1 MNRASTI
8 QELPHPIRR
17 SLRIAGIYA
26 LVGALWILLSDRLLF
41 ALTSD
46 PVTLSKVAILKGL
59 LYVVTTAGMLYW
71 LIHRDLDAVRFSE
84 KALRESAEHYRTL
97 FETTPVGLGVADE
110 SGNLL
115 TFNHAL
121 LEPSGYGRHGLAQIK
136 NLARLCA
143 NRDEGE
149 AILATTRQQGF
160 LHQREVQF
168 KRKDNTTYTVLLSL
182 TPIQMKDQL
191 GWQVV
196 VEDIT
201 QRKQA
206 EEILRESEERL
217 KLVLEGSNDGF
228 WDWSVAT
235 GAVRFSRRW
244 AEMLGYRL
252 EEIEPHVR
260 TWGRLMHPGDQ
271 PAVMQA
277 LDDHLEGRT
286 PQYETEHRLL
296 TRSGEWKWILDRGK
310 VVTRDEH
317 GKPLRMTGTHT
328 DITDRKRADEALR
341 ESEER
346 FRSLV
351 QNSSDIITLHDAQGT
366 VLYETPSAARILGYG
381 PGGLIGKNPFEF
393 MPPDDMVTSRTAFEE
408 VVQGLNKGTPTEFRF
423 RRSDGSWIYLEAIAS
438 NLLDHPGIQG
448 IVITSREIT
457 ERKRAEEEA
466 RRRLHEMAL
475 LNRVIATTTTTLD
488 ERTVLQAVCEELGRA
503 FKVPHCAAGLPT
515 VDGSHVTIVAEYRL
529 PTRLSVIGVVFPVKG
544 AVAEYILEH
553 PTPLAIADAQ
563 ADPRFSFIAPLLA
576 QQGDVSVLVVPILM
590 RERAIGA
597 VALITTEHREFRE
610 EEIALAQSVAA
621 AAGPALENA
630 RLFQAE
636 HEQRQLAQTL
646 SEVGATLVS
655 TLDMDRVLDRLL
667 EQISRVVPN
676 DVADVMLIE
685 DDQVRI
691 IRWRGYDRFG
701 IEVVAT
707 TVHPIADIP
716 NLTQMMET
724 GQPVVVADTQAD
736 PRWLHRSEAGWRSYV
751 GAPIR
756 VQGRVIGFLNVSSAT
771 PGFFTS
777 AHAQRLRAFADQA
790 AIAWQN
796 AQLYRQLSEYAA
808 ALQP

>member
-1 MNRASTI
+1 VKASI
-8 QELPHPIRR
+8 KQERLHPRRR
-17 SLRIAGIYA
+17 SLRIVLIYT

-46 PVTLSKVAILKGL
+46 PATLAKVAILKGL

-71 LIHRDLDAVRFSE
+71 LIHRDLDTVRLAE
-84 KALRESAEHYRTL
+84 NALRESEEHYRTL

-121 LEPSGYGRHGLAQIK
+121 LGPGGYGWHDLAQIK
-136 NLARLCA
+136 NLAKLCA

-149 AILATTRQQGF
+149 TILATTRQQGF

-168 KRKDNTTYTVLLSL
+168 KRKDSTTYTVLLSL

-206 EEILRESEERL
+206 EEILRQSEERL

-228 WDWSVAT
+228 WDWTVTT
-235 GAVRFSRRW
+235 GVVQFSRRW

-260 TWGRLMHPGDQ
+260 TWERLIHPDDQ

-296 TRSGEWKWILDRGK
+296 TQSGEWKWISDRGK

-317 GKPLRMTGTHT
+317 GQPLRMTGMHT
-328 DITDRKRADEALR
+328 D
-341 ESEER
+341 
-346 FRSLV
+346 
-351 QNSSDIITLHDAQGT
+351 
-366 VLYETPSAARILGYG
+366 
-381 PGGLIGKNPFEF
+381 
-393 MPPDDMVTSRTAFEE
+393 
-408 VVQGLNKGTPTEFRF
+408 
-423 RRSDGSWIYLEAIAS
+423 
-438 NLLDHPGIQG
+438 
-448 IVITSREIT
+448 IT

-466 RRRLHEMAL
+466 RRRLREMAL
-475 LNRVIATTTTTLD
+475 LNRLIATTTSTLD
-488 ERTVLQAVCEELGRA
+488 GRTVLQAVCEELGRA

-515 VDGSHVTIVAEYRL
+515 ADGSQVTIVAEYRL

-544 AVAEYILEH
+544 AAAEYILEH
-553 PTPLAIADAQ
+553 PKPLVIADAQ

-576 QQGDVSVLVVPILM
+576 QQGDVSLLVVPILM
-590 RERAIGA
+590 REQAIGA
-597 VALITTEHREFRE
+597 VALITTEPREFSE

-636 HEQRQLAQTL
+636 HEQRELAQTL
-646 SEVGATLVS
+646 SEVGAALVS

-667 EQISRVVPN
+667 EQVSRVVPN
-676 DVADVMLIE
+676 DVANVMLIE

-691 IRWRGYDRFG
+691 TRWRGYDRFG
-701 IEVVAT
+701 IEAVAT
-707 TVHPIADIP
+707 AAHPIADIP
-716 NLTQMMET
+716 NLCQMMES
-724 GQPVVVADTQAD
+724 GQPVVVTDTQTD
-736 PRWLHRSEAGWRSYV
+736 PHWLRRSGVGWRSYV

-756 VQGRVIGFLNVSSAT
+756 VQGRVIGFLNVSSAV
-771 PGFFTS
+771 PGFFTP

-808 ALQP
+808 SLEQ

>member
-1 MNRASTI
+1 MDKASVK
-8 QELPHPIRR
+8 PIRR
-17 SLRIAGIYA
+17 SLRIVLIYA
-26 LVGALWILLSDRLLF
+26 AVGTLWILLSDRLMFSL
-41 ALTSD
+41 ASD
-46 PVTLSKVAILKGL
+46 PATLANVTISKGL
-59 LYVVTTAGMLYW
+59 FYVAATAGMLYW
-71 LIHRDLDAVRFSE
+71 LIHRDLDAVRLAE
-84 KALRESAEHYRTL
+84 NALRESEEHYRTL

-115 TFNHAL
+115 SCNHAL
-121 LEPSGYGRHGLAQIK
+121 LGPGSYTRHDIAHIK
-136 NLARLCA
+136 NLSRLCA

-149 AILATTRQQGF
+149 TILATARQQGF

-168 KRKDNTTYTVLLSL
+168 KRKDSTTYTVLLSL
-182 TPIQMKDQL
+182 TPIQMKNQF

-196 VEDIT
+196 IEDIT

-228 WDWSVAT
+228 WDWNVTT
-235 GAVRFSRRW
+235 GVVQFSLRW

-252 EEIEPHVR
+252 EEIEPHVC
-260 TWGRLMHPGDQ
+260 TWERLIHPDDQ

-296 TRSGEWKWILDRGK
+296 TQSGEWKWISDRGK

-317 GKPLRMTGTHT
+317 GRPLRMTGTHT
-328 DITDRKRADEALR
+328 NITDRKRADEALR

-393 MPPDDMVTSRTAFEE
+393 MLPDDMAASRTAFEE

-423 RRSDGSWIYLEAIAS
+423 RRPDGSWIYLEALAS
-438 NLLDHPGIQG
+438 NRLNHPGIRG
-448 IVITSREIT
+448 IVVTSREIT

-466 RRRLHEMAL
+466 RRRLREMAL
-475 LNRVIATTTTTLD
+475 LNRVIIAATTFTLD
-488 ERTVLQAVCEELGRA
+488 ERAVLQTVCEELGHA
-503 FKVPHCAAGLPT
+503 FEVPHCAAGLPT
-515 VDGSHVTIVAEYRL
+515 ADGSHVTIVAEYRL
-529 PTRLSVIGVVFPVKG
+529 PTRRSVIGVVFPVKG
-544 AVAEYILEH
+544 TAAEYILEH
-553 PTPLAIADAQ
+553 PKPVAVVDART
-563 ADPRFSFIAPLLA
+563 DPRFSFIAPLLA
-576 QQGDVSVLVVPILM
+576 QQGDVSLLLIPILM
-590 RERAIGA
+590 REQAIGA
-597 VALITTEHREFRE
+597 IALITTEHREFSK
-610 EEIALAQSVAA
+610 EEIALAQSVTAA
-621 AAGPALENA
+621 TGPALENA

-636 HEQRQLAQTL
+636 REQRELAQTL
-646 SEVGATLVS
+646 SEVGAALVS
-655 TLDMDRVLDRLL
+655 TLDMDNVLDRLL
-667 EQISRVVPN
+667 EQVSRVVPN
-676 DVADVMLIE
+676 DVANVMLIK
-685 DDQVRI
+685 DDHVRI
-691 IRWRGYDRFG
+691 IRWRGYDQFG
-701 IEVVAT
+701 IQAIAT
-707 TVHPIADIP
+707 AAYPIADIP
-716 NLTQMMET
+716 NLTQMIET
-724 GQPVVVADTQAD
+724 GQPVVVADTQTD
-736 PRWLHRSEAGWRSYV
+736 PNWLRRFEVGWRSYI

-756 VQGRVIGFLNVSSAT
+756 VQGRVIGFLNVSSTT
-771 PGFFTS
+771 PGFFTPT
-777 AHAQRLRAFADQA
+777 HAERLRAFADQA

>member
-1 MNRASTI
+1 MDKASITRT
-8 QELPHPIRR
+8 PPIRR
-17 SLRIAGIYA
+17 SLRIVLIYA
-26 LVGALWILLSDRLLF
+26 LVGALWILFSDRLLF

-46 PVTLSKVAILKGL
+46 SATLTNVAVLKGL
-59 LYVVTTAGMLYW
+59 LYVAATAGMLYW
-71 LIHRDLDAVRFSE
+71 LIHRDLDAVRLAE
-84 KALRESAEHYRTL
+84 NALRESEEHYRTL

-121 LEPSGYGRHGLAQIK
+121 LEPSGYGRHDLAQIK

-228 WDWSVAT
+228 WDWNVTT
-235 GAVRFSRRW
+235 GVVQFSRRW

-260 TWGRLMHPGDQ
+260 TWERLIHPDDQ

-296 TRSGEWKWILDRGK
+296 TQSGEWKWISDRGK

-317 GKPLRMTGTHT
+317 GQPLRMTGMHT
-328 DITDRKRADEALR
+328 D
-341 ESEER
+341 
-346 FRSLV
+346 
-351 QNSSDIITLHDAQGT
+351 
-366 VLYETPSAARILGYG
+366 
-381 PGGLIGKNPFEF
+381 
-393 MPPDDMVTSRTAFEE
+393 
-408 VVQGLNKGTPTEFRF
+408 
-423 RRSDGSWIYLEAIAS
+423 
-438 NLLDHPGIQG
+438 
-448 IVITSREIT
+448 IT

-466 RRRLHEMAL
+466 RRRLREMAL
-475 LNRVIATTTTTLD
+475 LNRVIATTTSTLD
-488 ERTVLQAVCEELGRA
+488 ERTVLQTVCEELGRA
-503 FKVPHCAAGLPT
+503 FEVPHCAAGLPT
-515 VDGSHVTIVAEYRL
+515 ADGSQVTIVAEYRL

-553 PTPLAIADAQ
+553 PKPLAVADART
-563 ADPRFSFIAPLLA
+563 DPRFSFIAPLLA
-576 QQGDVSVLVVPILM
+576 QQGDVSLLVVPILM
-590 RERAIGA
+590 REQAIGA
-597 VALITTEHREFRE
+597 IALITTEHREFSE

-621 AAGPALENA
+621 ATGPALENA

-636 HEQRQLAQTL
+636 HEQRELAQTL
-646 SEVGATLVS
+646 SEVGAALVS
-655 TLDMDRVLDRLL
+655 TLDMDSVLDRLL
-667 EQISRVVPN
+667 EQVSRVVPN
-676 DVADVMLIE
+676 DVANVMLIE

-691 IRWRGYDRFG
+691 TRWRGYDRFG
-701 IEVVAT
+701 IEAMC
-707 TVHPIADIP
+707 HGGLPDCRHSE
-716 NLTQMMET
+716 L
-724 GQPVVVADTQAD
+724 D
-736 PRWLHRSEAGWRSYV
+736 PDDRDRPAGRRRRHS
-751 GAPIR
+751 G
-756 VQGRVIGFLNVSSAT
+756 
-771 PGFFTS
+771 
-777 AHAQRLRAFADQA
+777 
-790 AIAWQN
+790 
-796 AQLYRQLSEYAA
+796 
-808 ALQP
+808 

>member
-1 MNRASTI
+1 MDKVSI
-8 QELPHPIRR
+8 KPIRR
-17 SLRIAGIYA
+17 SLRIVLIYA
-26 LVGALWILLSDRLLF
+26 VVGALWILFSDRLLF

-46 PVTLSKVAILKGL
+46 PTTLTNVAILKGL
-59 LYVVTTAGMLYW
+59 GYVATTAGMLYW
-71 LIHRDLDAVRFSE
+71 LIHRDLDAVRLAE
-84 KALRESAEHYRTL
+84 NALRESEEHYRTL

-121 LEPSGYGRHGLAQIK
+121 LKPGGYGRHDLAQIK

-182 TPIQMKDQL
+182 TPIQMKNQL

-196 VEDIT
+196 IEDIT
-201 QRKQA
+201 QRKLA

-228 WDWSVAT
+228 WDWTVTT
-235 GAVRFSRRW
+235 GVVQFSLRW

-260 TWGRLMHPGDQ
+260 TWERLIHPDDQ

-296 TRSGEWKWILDRGK
+296 TQSGEWKWISDRGK

-317 GKPLRMTGTHT
+317 GQPLRMTGMHT
-328 DITDRKRADEALR
+328 DITERRRADEALR
-341 ESEER
+341 DSEER

-351 QNSSDIITLHDAQGT
+351 QNSSDVITIHDVHGT
-366 VLYETPSAARILGYG
+366 VLYETPSAAHILGYG

-393 MPPDDMVTSRTAFEE
+393 ISLDDIADSRAAFEE
-408 VVQGLNKGTPTEFRF
+408 VVRRLNTGTPTEFRF
-423 RRSDGSWIYLEAIAS
+423 RRADGSWIYLEAIAS

-466 RRRLHEMAL
+466 RRRLREMAL
-475 LNRVIATTTTTLD
+475 LNRVIATTATTLD
-488 ERTVLQAVCEELGRA
+488 ERTALQTACEELGRA
-503 FKVPHCAAGLPT
+503 FEVSHCAAGLLT
-515 VDGSHVTIVAEYRL
+515 ADGSQVTIVAEYRL
-529 PTRLSVIGVVFPVKG
+529 PTRLSVMGVTFPVKG
-544 AVAEYILEH
+544 AAAEYILKH
-553 PTPLAIADAQ
+553 PQPLAIADAQ

-576 QQGDVSVLVVPILM
+576 QQGDVSLLVVPILM
-590 RERAIGA
+590 REQAIGA
-597 VALITTEHREFRE
+597 IALITTEHREFGE
-610 EEIALAQSVAA
+610 EEIALAQSVAGA
-621 AAGPALENA
+621 TGPALENA
-630 RLFQAE
+630 QLFQAE
-636 HEQRQLAQTL
+636 REQRELAQTL
-646 SEVGATLVS
+646 SEVGAALVS
-655 TLDMDRVLDRLL
+655 TLDMDSVLDRLL
-667 EQISRVVPN
+667 EQVSRVVPN
-676 DVADVMLIE
+676 DVANVMLIE

-691 IRWRGYDRFG
+691 TRWRGYDRFG
-701 IEVVAT
+701 IEAVSTEA
-707 TVHPIADIP
+707 HPIADIP
-716 NLTQMMET
+716 NLRQMIET
-724 GQPVVVADTQAD
+724 GQPIIVTDTQAD
-736 PRWLHRSEAGWRSYV
+736 PNWLRRSEVGWRSYV
-751 GAPIR
+751 GAPVR

-771 PGFFTS
+771 PGFFTPT
-777 AHAQRLRAFADQA
+777 HAERLRAFADHA

-796 AQLYRQLSEYAA
+796 AQLYRQLSEHAA
-808 ALQP
+808 ALQL

>member
-1 MNRASTI
+1 VKASI
-8 QELPHPIRR
+8 KQGLRPRWR
-17 SLRIAGIYA
+17 SLRIVLIYA

-41 ALTSD
+41 ALTNDSA
-46 PVTLSKVAILKGL
+46 TLTNVAVLKGL
-59 LYVVTTAGMLYW
+59 LYVAATAGMLYW
-71 LIHRDLDAVRFSE
+71 LIHRDLDAVRLAE
-84 KALRESAEHYRTL
+84 DALRESEEHYRTL

-121 LEPSGYGRHGLAQIK
+121 LEPSGYGGRDLAKIK

-143 NRDEGE
+143 NQDEGE

-168 KRKDNTTYTVLLSL
+168 KRKDSTIYTVLLSL
-182 TPIQMKDQL
+182 TPIQMRDQH

-206 EEILRESEERL
+206 EEVLRESEERL
-217 KLVLEGSNDGF
+217 KLILEGSNDGF

-235 GAVRFSRRW
+235 GVVRFSQRW

-260 TWGRLMHPGDQ
+260 TWERLIHPDDQ
-271 PAVMQA
+271 PTVMQA

-296 TRSGEWKWILDRGK
+296 TQSGDWKWVSDRGK
-310 VVTRDEH
+310 VVMRDEH
-317 GKPLRMTGTHT
+317 GRPLRMTGMHT
-328 DITDRKRADEALR
+328 DIA
-341 ESEER
+341 
-346 FRSLV
+346 
-351 QNSSDIITLHDAQGT
+351 
-366 VLYETPSAARILGYG
+366 
-381 PGGLIGKNPFEF
+381 
-393 MPPDDMVTSRTAFEE
+393 
-408 VVQGLNKGTPTEFRF
+408 
-423 RRSDGSWIYLEAIAS
+423 
-438 NLLDHPGIQG
+438 
-448 IVITSREIT
+448 
-457 ERKRAEEEA
+457 ERKQAEEEA
-466 RRRLHEMAL
+466 RRRLHDMAL
-475 LNRVIATTTTTLD
+475 LNRVIATTTSSLD
-488 ERTVLQAVCEELGRA
+488 ERTVLQTVCEELGRA

-515 VDGSHVTIVAEYRL
+515 ADGSQVTIVAEYRL
-529 PTRLSVIGVVFPVKG
+529 PPRLSVIGVVFPVKG

-590 RERAIGA
+590 REHAIGA
-597 VALITTEHREFRE
+597 VALITTESREFSE
-610 EEIALAQSVAA
+610 EETALAQSVAA
-621 AAGPALENA
+621 AVGPALENA

-636 HEQRQLAQTL
+636 HEQRELAQTL
-646 SEVGATLVS
+646 SEVGAALVS

-676 DVADVMLIE
+676 DVANVMLIE
-685 DDQVRI
+685 DGHVRI
-691 IRWRGYDRFG
+691 TRWHGYDRFG
-701 IEVVAT
+701 IEAVT
-707 TVHPIADIP
+707 TTAYPIADIP
-716 NLTQMMET
+716 NLHQMMET

-736 PRWLHRSEAGWRSYV
+736 PHWLRRSEVGWRSYV
-751 GAPIR
+751 GAPIC
-756 VQGRVIGFLNVSSAT
+756 VQGRVIGFLNVSSAA
-771 PGFFTS
+771 PNFFTP
-777 AHAQRLRAFADQA
+777 AHAQRLRTFADQA

-808 ALQP
+808 SLEQ

>member
-1 MNRASTI
+1 VDKASIT

-17 SLRIAGIYA
+17 SLRIVLIYA
-26 LVGALWILLSDRLLF
+26 LVGALWILSSDRLLF

-46 PVTLSKVAILKGL
+46 PVTLANVAVLKGL
-59 LYVVTTAGMLYW
+59 LYVAATAGMLYW
-71 LIHRDLDAVRFSE
+71 LIHHDLDTVRLAE
-84 KALRESAEHYRTL
+84 NALRESEEHYRTL

-121 LEPSGYGRHGLAQIK
+121 LGPGGYGWHDLAQIK
-136 NLARLCA
+136 NLAKLCA

-149 AILATTRQQGF
+149 TILATTRQQGF

-196 VEDIT
+196 AEDIT

-228 WDWSVAT
+228 WDWTVTT
-235 GAVRFSRRW
+235 GAVQFSRRW
-244 AEMLGYRL
+244 VEMLGYRL

-260 TWGRLMHPGDQ
+260 TWERLIHPDDQ
-271 PAVMQA
+271 PAMMQA

-296 TRSGEWKWILDRGK
+296 TQSGEWKWILDRGK

-328 DITDRKRADEALR
+328 DIA
-341 ESEER
+341 
-346 FRSLV
+346 
-351 QNSSDIITLHDAQGT
+351 
-366 VLYETPSAARILGYG
+366 
-381 PGGLIGKNPFEF
+381 
-393 MPPDDMVTSRTAFEE
+393 
-408 VVQGLNKGTPTEFRF
+408 
-423 RRSDGSWIYLEAIAS
+423 
-438 NLLDHPGIQG
+438 
-448 IVITSREIT
+448 

-475 LNRVIATTTTTLD
+475 LNRVIATTTSTLD
-488 ERTVLQAVCEELGRA
+488 EHTVLQTVCEELGRA
-503 FKVPHCAAGLPT
+503 FEVPHCAAGLPT
-515 VDGSHVTIVAEYRL
+515 ADSSQVTIVAEYRL
-529 PTRLSVIGVVFPVKG
+529 PTRLSVIDVVFPVKG

-553 PTPLAIADAQ
+553 PKPLAIADART
-563 ADPRFSFIAPLLA
+563 DPRFSFIAPLLA
-576 QQGDVSVLVVPILM
+576 QQGDVSLLVVPILM
-590 RERAIGA
+590 REQAIGA
-597 VALITTEHREFRE
+597 IALITTEHREFRE

-621 AAGPALENA
+621 AVGPALENA

-636 HEQRQLAQTL
+636 HEQRELAQTL
-646 SEVGATLVS
+646 SEVGAALVS
-655 TLDMDRVLDRLL
+655 TLDMDSVLDRLL
-667 EQISRVVPN
+667 EQVSRVVPN
-676 DVADVMLIE
+676 DVVNVMLIE

-691 IRWRGYDRFG
+691 TRWRGYDRFG
-701 IEVVAT
+701 IEAMAT
-707 TVHPIADIP
+707 AAYPIADIP
-716 NLTQMMET
+716 NLQQMIES
-724 GQPVVVADTQAD
+724 GQPIVVTDTQAD
-736 PRWLHRSEAGWRSYV
+736 PHWLRRSEVGWRSYV

-756 VQGRVIGFLNVSSAT
+756 VQGQVIGFLNVSSAT
-771 PGFFTS
+771 PGFFTP
-777 AHAQRLRAFADQA
+777 AHAERLRAFADQA

-808 ALQP
+808 SLEQ